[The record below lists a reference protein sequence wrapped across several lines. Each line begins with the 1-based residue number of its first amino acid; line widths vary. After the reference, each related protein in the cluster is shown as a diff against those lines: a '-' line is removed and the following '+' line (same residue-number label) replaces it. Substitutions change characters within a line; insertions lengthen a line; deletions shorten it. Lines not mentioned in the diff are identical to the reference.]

1 MSRFMLQPGPT
12 QIDPRVLQATM
23 RPVIHHS
30 DPEFTVEFD
39 RSCDM
44 LRTILGIPADG
55 EVVVLPVSGRGGL
68 EAAATS
74 LTDGK
79 RPVLVVDTGVFS
91 GMFLDVMA
99 SQAIPAATVCAL
111 PGTHLSIDAIEA
123 EIVRHRPFMVSVA
136 QTETSTGL
144 RFTPEEITDLA
155 ARCHAHGAL
164 LMVDAVASLGAAP
177 LDMAAQGIDLVVSGS
192 QKALGGMTG
201 LAILGLGPRAIA
213 ALHARPAGIARS
225 YFLDLARWWRTW
237 LPRERGGEQAL
248 GARRMNWSMNTHG
261 VFALQRACEL
271 ALEEGL
277 PERQARHER
286 VARAFQAGAERLGF
300 QFLDEAHRRSETVS
314 VLTPPE
320 GISAAEVLG
329 VLSDDHGIAA
339 AGGLGA
345 AWAGKVIRF
354 GHMAETARERVA
366 ETALA
371 GLADALRRHNIDH
384 PTDALAVFWD
394 TVDAHPSSAR
404 SLAANSRTAP
414 AA

>member
-39 RSCDM
+39 RTCDM
-44 LRTILGIPADG
+44 LRTILGMPANG
-55 EVVVLPVSGRGGL
+55 EVVLLPVSGRGGL
-68 EAAATS
+68 ESVATS

-99 SQAIPAATVCAL
+99 SQAIPTATVCAL
-111 PGTHLSIDAIEA
+111 PGKRSSLDAIEA
-123 EIVRHRPFMVSVA
+123 AIVQHQPFMVSVA

-144 RFTPEEITDLA
+144 CFTPEDLTELA
-155 ARCHAHGAL
+155 ERCHSHGAL
-164 LMVDAVASLGAAP
+164 LMIDAVASLGAAP
-177 LDMAAQGIDLVVSGS
+177 LDMAAQDVDVVVSGS

-201 LAILGLGPRAIA
+201 LAIIGLGPRAIET
-213 ALHARPAGIARS
+213 LHARPSGIARS
-225 YFLDLARWWRTW
+225 YFLDLARWWNTW
-237 LPRERGGEQAL
+237 LPRERGGAQAL

-277 PERQARHER
+277 AERQARHER
-286 VARAFQAGAERLGF
+286 VARAFQAAAARLGF
-300 QFLDEAHRRSETVS
+300 GFLDAEGRRSETVT

-320 GISAAEVLG
+320 GISAAEVLA
-329 VLSDDHGIAA
+329 VLSNDHGIAA

-345 AWAGKVIRF
+345 SWAGKVIRF

-366 ETALA
+366 ETALSA
-371 GLADALRRHNIDH
+371 LIDALRRHGVDH
-384 PTDALAVFWD
+384 PSDALGVFWD
-394 TVDAHPSSAR
+394 TIDAHPSSAR
-404 SLAANSRTAP
+404 SAAARVLTTP